1 MMIVELRRQ
10 GNGKF
15 QLWAFLGVRISPFLP
30 IQGNDKFYLAK
41 WSHIYKIVCCIIR
54 PTVFSILTWNAV
66 VDLEFSFTLNVLCFA
81 VFFLSSSSNLNL
93 HFLLKHQF
101 GSSGLLLLLLSF
113 FLHWVCFSEERRG
126 TVHSLIEKKGFSWCH
141 QSCH

>member
-30 IQGNDKFYLAK
+30 IQGNDKFYLTK

-66 VDLEFSFTLNVLCFA
+66 VDLEFSFTLNVLWFA

-101 GSSGLLLLLLSF
+101 GFKWTVVVVEEEDSSF
-113 FLHWVCFSEERRG
+113 FDR
-126 TVHSLIEKKGFSWCH
+126 KKGFSWCH